1 MLERYL
7 VFAAATFAVLV
18 EGEHGLCYS

>member
-18 EGEHGLCYS
+18 EGENGSCYS